1 MTRLNGLAITSGT
14 AISLGV
20 SGLDEIYLESKKKK
34 NYIKVTSTKSAK
46 SHCFLTKR

>member
-20 SGLDEIYLESKKKK
+20 SGLDEIYLESKKK

>member
-20 SGLDEIYLESKKKK
+20 SGLDEIYLESRKKKR
-34 NYIKVTSTKSAK
+34 TTLKSPAR
-46 SHCFLTKR
+46 SLLNLTAF

>member
-20 SGLDEIYLESKKKK
+20 SGLDEIYLESKKKR
-34 NYIKVTSTKSAK
+34 TTLKSPAR
-46 SHCFLTKR
+46 SLLNLTAF